1 MLESRVKCKAMSLWP
16 ADYNRLYEYRCPAD
30 ITAVLEASDALA
42 AAAPPPRAPS
52 LGAGCDTCSSGEY
65 RRVGVTSGS
74 TANALSAL
82 NSSRM
87 VNAILS
93 AKAGAA
99 FGAPRARVRSVAEEM
114 RAKNAPPEFVPSMV
128 MRRA

>member
-1 MLESRVKCKAMSLWP
+1 MSLWP
-16 ADYNRLYEYRCPAD
+16 PDYNRLYEYRCPANLTSV
-30 ITAVLEASDALA
+30 IEASDAFA
-42 AAAPPPRAPS
+42 SVAPPPCVPS
-52 LGAGCDTCSSGEY
+52 LSAGCDTCSSSKY

-87 VNAILS
+87 VNTILS

-99 FGAPRARVRSVAEEM
+99 FGVPCARVRSVAYEI
-114 RAKNAPPEFVPSMV
+114 RAKNTPQEFVPSLV
-128 MRRA
+128 MYRS